1 MDTKGIDLKSTPKWF
16 QTAVAD
22 AGAKALWVGFRHA
35 PGALSRVDKVTTS
48 GGVLLVH
55 YAPES
60 IQALDLVVCYRIG
73 SDGKVVDVPGAKD
86 AKPLASTLAAR
97 AGRGRQKVQPALPSA
112 PGLHARRAEK
122 KSKA

>member
-1 MDTKGIDLKSTPKWF
+1 MDLKGIDLATTPKWF
-16 QTAVAD
+16 QKAVAD

-35 PGALSRVDKVTTS
+35 PGALSRVDRVTTS

-60 IQALDLVVCYRIG
+60 IQALDLVVCYRVG
-73 SDGKVVDVPGAKD
+73 SDGKTVDVPGAKD
-86 AKPLASTLAAR
+86 AKPLPATLAAR

-112 PGLHARRAEK
+112 PELHARRDAK
-122 KSKA
+122 KSRA